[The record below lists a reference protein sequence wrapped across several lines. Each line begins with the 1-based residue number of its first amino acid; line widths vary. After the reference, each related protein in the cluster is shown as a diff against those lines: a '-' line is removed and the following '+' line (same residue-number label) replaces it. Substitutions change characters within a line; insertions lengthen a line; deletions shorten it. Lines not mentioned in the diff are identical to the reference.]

1 MRHRTWHRLLL
12 LGLLALV
19 LVGCNRHKGL
29 QIGDPAPVVSL
40 QDIHGKALA
49 LPQDLNGKVWLVR
62 FWALDCELCDKEIL
76 FGLET
81 LYQKYKDHN
90 FTPVTVVVGTFDSK
104 DERWKHFQ
112 SLTYPILVDERGLV
126 AKKFGVIGLPSN
138 FVIDGE
144 GVLREKLIGNASL
157 DEFEK
162 LFTTILN

>member
-1 MRHRTWHRLLL
+1 MRHRTWKHLL
-12 LGLLALV
+12 LGLLVLV

-40 QDIHGKALA
+40 QDIHGKAVA

-81 LYQKYKDHN
+81 LYQKYKDRN
-90 FTPVTVVVGTFDSK
+90 FTPVAVVIGTFDPK
-104 DERWKHFQ
+104 DEHWQRYQ

-144 GVLREKLIGNASL
+144 GVLREKLIGNANL